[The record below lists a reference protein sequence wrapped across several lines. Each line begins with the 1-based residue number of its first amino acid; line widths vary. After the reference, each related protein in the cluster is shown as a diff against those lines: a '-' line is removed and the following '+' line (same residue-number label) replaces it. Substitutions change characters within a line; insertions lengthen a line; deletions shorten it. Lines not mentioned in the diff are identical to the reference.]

1 MVCGFEWLVQ
11 VIIHRTEYPELE
23 EAHKEHRAQIL
34 AAHST
39 TPNQTLCLRAMSKNS
54 LCSALFHLQLLLEPG
69 TASTGHVC
77 FIVLSAK
84 KMSKCYNGNSLW

>member
-23 EAHKEHRAQIL
+23 EAYKEHGAQIL

-54 LCSALFHLQLLLEPG
+54 LCNVLFHLQLLLEPG
-69 TASTGHVC
+69 HVC
-77 FIVLSAK
+77 FVVLSAK